1 MFILNKKTGV
11 TSECTN
17 PDVIKYCK
25 KNAEDFEVTESRT
38 SNVEKNSIEQPTKQ
52 KPLEKMK
59 VDELRAF
66 ALEKEIDVEG
76 FNKEEMLKVIK
87 DILNGSNQ

>member
-11 TSECTN
+11 VSECSN

-25 KNAEDFEVTESRT
+25 NDSEDYTVSENKKDLIKS
-38 SNVEKNSIEQPTKQ
+38 SDDKKGDLD

-59 VDELRAF
+59 VEELKTF
-66 ALEKEIDVEG
+66 ALEKDIDVTG
-76 FNKEEMLKVIK
+76 LNKEEMLKVIK
-87 DILNGSNQ
+87 DSLNGSN